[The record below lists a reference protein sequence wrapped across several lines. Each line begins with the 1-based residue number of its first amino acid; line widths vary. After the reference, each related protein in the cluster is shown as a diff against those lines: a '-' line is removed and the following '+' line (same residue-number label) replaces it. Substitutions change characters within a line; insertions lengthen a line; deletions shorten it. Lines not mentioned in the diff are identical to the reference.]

1 MHAGSAKISSCAPK
15 IPLSSCLSAKN
26 SLKTRKTAGM
36 ILAAGKVILLPKG
49 PVMSRR
55 MTVKKYSP
63 SFYHR
68 LLLWGVLL
76 FGATLLL
83 LNALM
88 IMNTESG
95 LY

>member
-1 MHAGSAKISSCAPK
+1 
-15 IPLSSCLSAKN
+15 
-26 SLKTRKTAGM
+26 
-36 ILAAGKVILLPKG
+36 
-49 PVMSRR
+49 MSRR

-63 SFYHR
+63 SYFHR

-88 IMNTESG
+88 IMNAESG